1 MYASNNAYASAGNLY
16 RSNEVLTASKK
27 KLVIMLYDGAAK
39 NLKLAKLAIEDKKI
53 ERVNILIIKTQNI
66 LVELMSTLN
75 FEDGGDVANHLMALY
90 EYMYQ
95 KTIRANIDK
104 NSEIL
109 DEVIG
114 YLQELSDTWSQI

>member
-1 MYASNNAYASAGNLY
+1 MYATNNAYASAGNLY
-16 RSNEVLTASKK
+16 KSNEVLTASKK

-39 NLKLAKLAIEDKKI
+39 NLKLAKLAIEEKKI
-53 ERVNILIIKTQNI
+53 EKVNLLIIKTQNI

-75 FEDGGDVANHLMALY
+75 FEDGGDVANNLMSLY

>member
-16 RSNEVLTASKK
+16 KSNEVLTASKK

-39 NLKLAKLAIEDKKI
+39 NLKLAKMAMEEKKI
-53 ERVNILIIKTQNI
+53 EKVNILIIKTQNI

-75 FEDGGDVANHLMALY
+75 FEDGGEVADNLMALY

>member
-16 RSNEVLTASKK
+16 KSNEVLTASKK

-39 NLKLAKLAIEDKKI
+39 NLKLAKLAMEDKKI
-53 ERVNILIIKTQNI
+53 DKVNSHIIKAQNI

-75 FEDGGDVANHLMALY
+75 FEHGGDVANNLMSLY

-114 YLQELSDTWSQI
+114 YLEELSDTWSQI

>member
-39 NLKLAKLAIEDKKI
+39 NLKLAKLAMEDKKI
-53 ERVNILIIKTQNI
+53 DRVNSMIIKTQNI

-75 FEDGGDVANHLMALY
+75 FEDGGEVANNLMSLY

-114 YLQELSDTWSQI
+114 YLEELSDTWSQI

>member
-1 MYASNNAYASAGNLY
+1 MYASSNAYASAGNLY
-16 RSNEVLTASKK
+16 KSNEVLTASKK

-53 ERVNILIIKTQNI
+53 ERVNMLIIKTQNI

-75 FEDGGDVANHLMALY
+75 FEDGGEIANNLMSLY

>member
-1 MYASNNAYASAGNLY
+1 MYANSNAYANAGNLY
-16 RSNEVLTASKK
+16 KSNEVLTASKK

-39 NLKLAKLAIEDKKI
+39 NLKLAKLAIEEKKI
-53 ERVNILIIKTQNI
+53 EKVNMLIIKTQNI

-75 FEDGGDVANHLMALY
+75 FEEGGEIANNLMALY

-109 DEVIG
+109 DEIIG
-114 YLQELSDTWSQI
+114 YFQELSDTWSQI

>member
-1 MYASNNAYASAGNLY
+1 
-16 RSNEVLTASKK
+16 LTASKK

-66 LVELMSTLN
+66 LVELMSSLN
-75 FEDGGDVANHLMALY
+75 FEDGGDVANNLMALY

-109 DEVIG
+109 DEIIG

>member
-16 RSNEVLTASKK
+16 KSNEVLTASKK

-39 NLKLAKLAIEDKKI
+39 NLKLAKLAMEDKKI
-53 ERVNILIIKTQNI
+53 ERVNSMIIKTQNI

-75 FEDGGDVANHLMALY
+75 FEDGGEVANNLMALY

-114 YLQELSDTWSQI
+114 YLEELSDTWSQI

>member
-1 MYASNNAYASAGNLY
+1 MYANNNAYASAGNLY
-16 RSNEVLTASKK
+16 KSNEVLTASKK

-39 NLKLAKLAIEDKKI
+39 NLKLAKLAIVEKKI
-53 ERVNILIIKTQNI
+53 ERVNMLIIKTQNI

-75 FEDGGDVANHLMALY
+75 FEDGGDVANNLMALY

-104 NSEIL
+104 DSETL
-109 DEVIG
+109 DEIIG
-114 YLQELSDTWSQI
+114 YLEELSDTWSQL

>member
-16 RSNEVLTASKK
+16 KSNEVLTASKK

-39 NLKLAKLAIEDKKI
+39 NLKLAKLAMEDKKI
-53 ERVNILIIKTQNI
+53 DRVNTLIIKTQNI

-75 FEDGGDVANHLMALY
+75 FEDGGEVANNLMSLY